1 MTMQA
6 PEANRE
12 DKGAPLML
20 DETEDFTGGEEEAE
34 AEQETPVLYDANARQ
49 RFRVLHEIDGDPYEL
64 GLLVGPITDTALA
77 NYARR
82 CAAAAAE
89 GEEDGAA
96 LSEHARIWL
105 SAAVHLFDDVTVGID
120 NIGEEGE
127 ELPPDWRDIFSATD
141 KSQAIVGTVFAVE
154 PVVVT
159 PPKAGA
165 RAPWPSGK
173 LNAKVRLR
181 VPFDGAMIEV
191 SHTLKR
197 ADAKSFGQY
206 TALMQK
212 VFAGPRGSDAHMLK
226 LAAGYDALHVSHDGY
241 ASHVPVH
248 HKAFAYVEH
257 MSRQMQFVRKN

>member
-1 MTMQA
+1 MQT

-12 DKGAPLML
+12 GGGAPLVT
-20 DETEDFTGGEEEAE
+20 DTIEEFTTGEEEAG
-34 AEQETPVLYDANARQ
+34 AEQAPPVLYDANARQ
-49 RFRVLHEIDGDPYEL
+49 RFRVLHEIDGDRYEL
-64 GLLVGPITDTALA
+64 GLIFGPISDTALA

-89 GEEDGAA
+89 GEEDSGAT

-105 SAAVHLFDDVTVGID
+105 DAAARLFDELTVGID

-127 ELPPDWRDIFSATD
+127 ETPDDWRDIFGATD
-141 KSQAIVGTVFAVE
+141 KSQAIIGAVFAVE

-173 LNAKVRLR
+173 LNAKVRLL

-197 ADAKSFGQY
+197 ADARAFGQY

-226 LAAGYDALHVSHDGY
+226 LAAGYDALHVAHEGY